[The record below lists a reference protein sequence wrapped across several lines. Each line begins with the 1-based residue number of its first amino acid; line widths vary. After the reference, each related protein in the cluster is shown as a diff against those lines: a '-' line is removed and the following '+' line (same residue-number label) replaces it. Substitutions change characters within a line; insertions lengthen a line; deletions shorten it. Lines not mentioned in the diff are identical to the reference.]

1 MFFILAAAAEVA
13 RLGDGVRILSM
24 ERLRACNII
33 ESVPMT
39 TFKKDLN
46 IARTTPNNIVCTDH
60 GSRNS
65 RMSKLRT
72 PVGGV
77 LTLSTDPWREAAR
90 DNNTLTM
97 TATVSLPSIVGDWSS

>member
-60 GSRNS
+60 GSR
-65 RMSKLRT
+65 MCKLRT

-90 DNNTLTM
+90 DNTLAM
-97 TATVSLPSIVGDWSS
+97 TAAASLPWIVGGWSS

>member
-46 IARTTPNNIVCTDH
+46 IAY
-60 GSRNS
+60 
-65 RMSKLRT
+65 
-72 PVGGV
+72 
-77 LTLSTDPWREAAR
+77 STYDP
-90 DNNTLTM
+90 
-97 TATVSLPSIVGDWSS
+97 